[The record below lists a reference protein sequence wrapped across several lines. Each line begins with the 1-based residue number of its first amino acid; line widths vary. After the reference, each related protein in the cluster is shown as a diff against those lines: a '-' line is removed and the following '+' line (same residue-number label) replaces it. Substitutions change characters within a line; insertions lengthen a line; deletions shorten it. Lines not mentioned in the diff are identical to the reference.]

1 MSLSFEFSAVGATQ
15 SDIEE
20 AFEIAIRQVREGF
33 KSGHDR
39 GDGRSYSYEL
49 HGEEQASKSE

>member
-20 AFEIAIRQVREGF
+20 ALEIAIRQVREGF
-33 KSGHDR
+33 TSGHDR
-39 GDGRSYSYEL
+39 GDARSYHYEL
-49 HGEEQASKSE
+49 NGEETILEA